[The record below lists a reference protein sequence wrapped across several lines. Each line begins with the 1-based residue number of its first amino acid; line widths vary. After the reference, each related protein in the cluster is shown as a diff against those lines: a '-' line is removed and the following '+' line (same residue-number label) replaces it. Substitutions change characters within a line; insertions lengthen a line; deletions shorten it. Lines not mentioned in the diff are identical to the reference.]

1 MNRIRQDRI
10 KEYIEEKNVVT
21 IKELQELFPEV
32 SLMTIHRDL
41 DVLEATGVVV
51 KFRGGAR
58 SVRYAGDPEFNVRMR
73 DNNSGK
79 LLIARKAMELIQPHS
94 SIFLD
99 ASTSNLTLA
108 RTLPDMNLNI
118 FTTGPSIALELCRL
132 HNPVVTLCCGT
143 INRKNLALSGQNT
156 LEMLEKINI
165 DMAFIGV
172 SGCSVDAGFTS
183 IMVDASALPFE
194 ENITESRRTVEYC
207 HFYGI
212 PVEVELGALGGKEDD
227 IVGEEGEG
235 KTDPDMVVE
244 FVERTGCDMLAV
256 SVGNVHGLVA
266 EPHIDLDLLDRIHKI
281 CPVPLVMHG
290 GSGIPYPILQ
300 EARKHGLLKCNFGA
314 DLRKAFI
321 STFGEAYEANH
332 NAHDVISLS
341 LKAVDNVAAKAQELV
356 TMINA

>member
-10 KEYIEEKNVVT
+10 KEYIEEKNVVS

-41 DVLEATGVVV
+41 DVLENTGAIV

-99 ASTSNLTLA
+99 ASTTNLTLA
-108 RTLPDMNLNI
+108 RTLPDINLNI

-172 SGCSVDAGFTS
+172 SGCSVDSGFTCG
-183 IMVDASALPFE
+183 
-194 ENITESRRTVEYC
+194 TE
-207 HFYGI
+207 G
-212 PVEVELGALGGKEDD
+212 
-227 IVGEEGEG
+227 
-235 KTDPDMVVE
+235 
-244 FVERTGCDMLAV
+244 DMLVKRLVIQKART
-256 SVGNVHGLVA
+256 SV
-266 EPHIDLDLLDRIHKI
+266 
-281 CPVPLVMHG
+281 VMCTQEKLRCLM
-290 GSGIPYPILQ
+290 PYTLATMKDVDYLIADSPMP
-300 EARKHGLLKCNFGA
+300 EAFQK
-314 DLRKAFI
+314 
-321 STFGEAYEANH
+321 
-332 NAHDVISLS
+332 
-341 LKAVDNVAAKAQELV
+341 AAKECGTVLL
-356 TMINA
+356 